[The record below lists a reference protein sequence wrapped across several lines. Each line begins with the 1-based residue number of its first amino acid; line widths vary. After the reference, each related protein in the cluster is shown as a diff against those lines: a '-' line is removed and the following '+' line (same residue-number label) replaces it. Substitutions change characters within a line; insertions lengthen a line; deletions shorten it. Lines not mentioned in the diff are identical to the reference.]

1 MVQNYGEGGTPN
13 VRADLKGMQFPATKE
28 QIVERMSKKGPE
40 RAETARKLPDRQ
52 YESIEAV
59 QAELKKNGSS

>member
-1 MVQNYGEGGTPN
+1 MSAVFSEGDQPN

-28 QIVERMSKKGPE
+28 QIVERLAKKGPE
-40 RAETARKLPDRQ
+40 RAATARQLPDRQ
-52 YESIEAV
+52 YENIEAV